1 MVGEILN
8 ERYRI
13 ERRLG
18 GGSQAEV
25 FLATDAHMERQVA
38 IKIWKPEGGFT
49 VDEFLREAK
58 LLARFGAPH
67 FVTIHEHAATIDQ
80 RPFFVL
86 EYLQGETLQ
95 DLSAPLTAQEI
106 RCCVRDIC
114 VGMQKAHD
122 EGVVHRDIKPSNI
135 MLVNRG
141 TRSERYVI
149 LDLGIAKITD
159 TKNWRRTLADATM
172 AGAGTL
178 LYMSPEQCN
187 GNPIDQ
193 RTDVY
198 AFGCLLFLLLV
209 QEEPFAHKAG
219 SHISVLNAILNEPPR
234 RLAEVRPDGA
244 FSEELEQLVQD
255 CLAKKPD
262 DRPVSMTEVE
272 SRFDECFSDEGFA
285 SSDIVAGGR
294 STDASG
300 IKTRRP
306 GSSSTLPHRR
316 PKRRVVPVVLAALV
330 VVAAGGLAFFLQRP
344 QPEAKLPAEPIV
356 KAPDQI
362 VSKPAIVDP
371 VPAPVTK
378 PSPPVAPRRR
388 PEESSASQP
397 VAKTPVRV
405 EPKPAVVPTVVVPV
419 AKPVPPPQISDD
431 RYFVVRSRTL
441 KADDPKGKDKD
452 QNNNGVLANDGLP
465 PGNSYEIENVSKPKS
480 GELKLNGDG
489 TFTYVPAVRP
499 GGDLVRADSFKYR
512 VRASAKDPWS
522 EPATVRIAIRPFS
535 DEEEA
540 AIKRIA
546 VAYGDPAIHKDENPP
561 AIQVDFSRETV
572 NKRVRDESLNVLDAL
587 VEVLHE
593 LRLDSQPITDNALN
607 QLGRFDELR
616 VLSLA
621 GTDVSQIGISK
632 LPNFKNLSDV
642 DLSDTLVTE
651 KAVAVL
657 TADRGQKVP
666 LHVVRDGSLDRLR
679 NLGVVITAQND
690 ATLGRNG
697 FAATIP
703 RSDQFQKFG
712 PLLKEAPR
720 LIAIVLSKSDVN
732 DELLTENWVRQ
743 IKSLKVLDLR
753 ETVVSPQR
761 VALLQKQ
768 FPGLRIEW
776 DLPREQLR
784 SIGSVKVSAADGV
797 SIDLSHKKVDGRT
810 WTLLSQVDKLTA
822 LNLSGVAIDDVGF
835 ERLVQLTSLRDLI
848 LQETHLGGQQVLE
861 ICKRIESLVSLDV
874 RNSAIAGDKIALR
887 ALRAELQSHDRAR
900 ATIRPEP
907 VDEGPELLVAPFDE
921 GAASRA
927 RAAWALYLHTPEQM
941 ANSIGMKLQLIP
953 PGEFRMGSE
962 ETYLELVDHF
972 PNVREAEE
980 ANPVSRLGLTSAR
993 PQHAVRITKPYYL
1006 GAYEVTNGQFKKFID
1021 ATVPKTDKEKDEK
1034 ADWGIGPKKGH
1045 DPGEKSGSEGR
1056 GPAWRR
1062 WGIEINEQAPAV
1074 DVRWNDAVA
1083 FCEWLSKKD
1092 GKTYRLPTEAEWEYA
1107 CRGGTNTRY
1116 WNGDAPERLQQIANV
1131 HDLAAQKK
1139 SPGWENTPSDSQGSA
1154 VAGDVGRYAANNFGL
1169 YDMHGNVSE
1178 WCSDWFS
1185 TTYYKESPQ
1194 ADPRGPATGAL
1205 HVVRGGSWH
1214 TAPLYC
1220 RSAHRNANSPTHR
1233 SNAIGFRVVCV
1244 GDKLPGSPAV
1254 AAPAPQPVGVAPG
1267 LLVAPFKEEQVSV
1280 ARKAWA
1286 SYSQIQEQGT
1296 NSDGVTLL
1304 LIPPGE
1310 FMMGST
1316 PEQIAQVSRL
1326 DSKFKNESAKSEQP
1340 LHRVRIGRPFY
1351 LAAHEV
1357 TRGQFDRFVRATGYK
1372 TGCERPGGKGVG
1384 YDQAT
1389 KTFRSNVKFNWRNT
1403 AFGQEDRHPVVNIS
1417 WNDAM
1422 AFCKWLT
1429 WLEGKSYRLPT
1440 EAEWEYACRAGTTTL
1455 FSSGDDPESLATIA
1469 NVADATAKATFPSW
1483 QVINA
1488 RDGFAFTAP
1497 VGSFRANAFGLFD
1510 MHGNVREWC
1519 ADWDA
1524 DDYYAKSPGSDPPG
1538 PASGTMHVWRGGG
1551 WTSTAANCRSASRGA
1566 ARPSTAG
1573 LSLGFRIAADAVG
1586 PSAQK

>member
-1 MVGEILN
+1 MVGEVLN

-95 DLSAPLTAQEI
+95 DLSTPLTAQEI
-106 RCCVRDIC
+106 RRCVRDIC

-122 EGVVHRDIKPSNI
+122 EGVVHRDLKPSNI

-219 SHISVLNAILNEPPR
+219 SHLSVLNAILNEPPR
-234 RLAEVRPDGA
+234 RLAEVRPDGV
-244 FSEELEQLVQD
+244 FPEELEQLVQD

-272 SRFDECFSDEGFA
+272 SRFDQCFSDEGFG
-285 SSDIVAGGR
+285 SPGVVDGGQ
-294 STDASG
+294 STTASG

-306 GSSSTLPHRR
+306 GGSSTVPHRR
-316 PKRRVVPVVLAALV
+316 PKRRLVPLALAALV
-330 VVAAGGLAFFLQRP
+330 VVAAGGLAFFLQAP
-344 QPEAKLPAEPIV
+344 QPEAKIPAEPIV
-356 KAPDQI
+356 KAPVPI
-362 VSKPAIVDP
+362 APKPTVAVPVPVPTPVAKPAP
-371 VPAPVTK
+371 PA
-378 PSPPVAPRRR
+378 APRRR
-388 PEESSASQP
+388 PEETSGSQS

-405 EPKPAVVPTVVVPV
+405 EPKPAVVVPAVVVPV
-419 AKPVPPPQISDD
+419 PKPAPPLQINDD
-431 RYFVVRSRTL
+431 RYFVVRNRSL
-441 KADDPKGKDKD
+441 KADDPTGKDKD

-465 PGNSYEIENVSKPKS
+465 AGKPYEIELVGRPKF

-489 TFTYVPAVRP
+489 TFTYTPAVQP
-499 GGDLVRADSFKYR
+499 NGDLVRADSFKYR
-512 VRASAKDPWS
+512 VRTSAKDPWS

-540 AIKRIA
+540 AIKRI
-546 VAYGDPAIHKDENPP
+546 VLAYGDPAIRKDENPP
-561 AIQVDFSRETV
+561 AVQVDFSHEIV
-572 NKRVRDESLNVLDAL
+572 NKRVRDESLNILDGL

-593 LRLDSQPITDNALN
+593 LRLDSQPITDRALDH
-607 QLGRFDELR
+607 LGRFDELR
-616 VLSLA
+616 ILSLA
-621 GTDVSQIGISK
+621 GTDVSQTGISK
-632 LPNFKNLSDV
+632 LPSFKNLSEV

-651 KAVAVL
+651 QAVAALV
-657 TADRGQKVP
+657 ADRAQKVP
-666 LHVVRDGSLDRLR
+666 LHVVRDGALDRLR

-690 ATLGRNG
+690 ATLGRYG

-712 PLLKEAPR
+712 PLLKVAPR

-743 IKSLKVLDLR
+743 IKSLKLLDLR

-761 VALLQKQ
+761 VALLRKQ

-776 DLPREQLR
+776 ALPREQLR

-797 SIDLSHKKVDGRT
+797 SIDLSHKKVDART

-835 ERLVQLTSLRDLI
+835 ERLVQLATLRDLI
-848 LQETHLGGQQVLE
+848 LQETRLGGQQVLE

-874 RNSAIAGDKIALR
+874 RNSAIAGDKIVLR
-887 ALRAELQSHDRAR
+887 ALRAELQSHDRAK

-907 VDEGPELLVAPFDE
+907 VDAGPELLTAPFDE
-921 GAASRA
+921 SAAGRA
-927 RAAWALYLHTPEQM
+927 RAEWAAYLNTPEQM
-941 ANSIGMKLQLIP
+941 PNSLGMKLQLIP

-962 ETYLELVDHF
+962 ETYLELVEHF

-980 ANPVSRLGLTSAR
+980 ENPVSRLGLASAR
-993 PQHAVRITKPYYL
+993 PQHTVRITKPFYL
-1006 GAYEVTNGQFKKFID
+1006 GAYEVTNGQFKKFVN
-1021 ATVPKTDKEKDEK
+1021 AAAPKAGAAAPK
-1034 ADWGIGPKKGH
+1034 A
-1045 DPGEKSGSEGR
+1045 

-1062 WGIEINEQAPAV
+1062 WGIEINEQAPVV
-1074 DVRWNDAVA
+1074 DVSWNDAVA
-1083 FCEWLSKKD
+1083 FCDWLSRTE

-1131 HDLAAQKK
+1131 RDMAAQKK
-1139 SPGWENTPSDSQGSA
+1139 GAEWQNTPSDSSGLA
-1154 VAGDVGRYAANNFGL
+1154 APGDVGRYPANNFGL
-1169 YDMHGNVSE
+1169 YDMYGNAAE

-1185 TTYYKESPQ
+1185 TSFYKESPQ
-1194 ADPRGPATGAL
+1194 ADPTGPSAGAL
-1205 HVVRGGSWH
+1205 HVVRGGSSR
-1214 TAPLYC
+1214 TLPLFC
-1220 RSAHRNANSPTHR
+1220 RSAHRNAGAPAHR
-1233 SNAIGFRVVCV
+1233 SNTVGFRVVCV
-1244 GDKLPGSPAV
+1244 GTKPPWPPVLPT
-1254 AAPAPQPVGVAPG
+1254 PAPQPAGAAPG
-1267 LLVAPFKEEQVSV
+1267 PLVAPFKEEEVSA

-1286 SYSQIQEQGT
+1286 RYSQIQEQGID
-1296 NSDGVTLL
+1296 SAGVTLV

-1316 PEQIAQVSRL
+1316 PEQIAKTSQFEP
-1326 DSKFKNESAKSEQP
+1326 KFKKESANHEQP

-1357 TRGQFDRFVRATGYK
+1357 TRGQFARFAHATGYK

-1389 KTFRSNVKFNWRNT
+1389 KKLKTDAKYNWRNT
-1403 AFGQEDRHPVVNIS
+1403 AFGQQETHPVVNVS

-1429 WLEGKSYRLPT
+1429 WLEGKTYRLPT

-1455 FSSGDDPESLATIA
+1455 FYSGDDPESLAKIA
-1469 NVADATAKATFPSW
+1469 NVADETAKATFTGW
-1483 QVINA
+1483 RAIKA
-1488 RDGFAFTAP
+1488 RDGFVFTAP

-1519 ADWDA
+1519 SDWDA
-1524 DDYYAKSPGSDPPG
+1524 DDYYARSPEADPPG
-1538 PASGTMHVWRGGG
+1538 PSTGTMHTWRGGG
-1551 WTSTAANCRSASRGA
+1551 WTSSAASCRSASRGA
-1566 ARPSTAG
+1566 ALPSTAG
-1573 LSLGFRIAADAVG
+1573 ISLGFRIAADPGG
-1586 PSAQK
+1586 PPAQK